1 MDVLTLSL
9 CSFMLFYVI
18 TIVWRTQKTR
28 LRLPPGPTP
37 LPIIGN
43 LLQVSFALYKCYLK
57 LSKQYGPVFTV
68 WLGSKPVV
76 ALCGYTVIKEA
87 LINYAHQ
94 FSARGFLPISERLA
108 GGYGIITTNGE
119 RWQQVRRFAVSTLR
133 NFGMG
138 KRSMEERVQEES
150 RHLIKA
156 IEDIGGKVHN
166 PHTVL
171 GRAVNNVVN
180 LVGFGRRWDY
190 DDMKYISIINNL
202 FNFLRRPL
210 GVAYV
215 AFDSLMKHLP
225 GPHQKVFADCEHV
238 KSFIRE
244 EIESHR
250 RSLDPESPRDFID
263 CFLIQAD
270 KEKDVRNSEFCME
283 NLLISVLELFFAG
296 TETTSITLQ
305 YSLLVMIKHPK
316 VQERIQEEIDSV
328 IGMDRLPSIADRSN
342 MPYTNAVIHE
352 ILRYMELVPMALPH
366 KVTEDVTF
374 RGFIIPKGTTVFP
387 LLASALS
394 DPQYLK
400 WPYEFN
406 PQNFLDENGKFCSQE
421 ALIPFSAG
429 KRICPGEGL
438 ARMEIF
444 LFLTALL
451 QKFSFHP
458 ANTTD
463 TFNLDVLRRAIRKE
477 GLSFNLR
484 ANPRMKKMH
493 GHTR

>member
-57 LSKQYGPVFTV
+57 LSKQYGPIFTV

-87 LINYAHQ
+87 LINYSHQ
-94 FSARGFLPISERLA
+94 FSARGFLPISERMA
-108 GGYGIITTNGE
+108 EGYGIITTNGE

-156 IEDIGGKVHN
+156 IENIGGKVHN

-171 GRAVNNVVN
+171 GRAVNNVIN
-180 LVGFGRRWDY
+180 LVVFGRRWDY
-190 DDMKYISIINNL
+190 DDKTMLKYISIINNL

-270 KEKDVRNSEFCME
+270 KVT
-283 NLLISVLELFFAG
+283 G
-296 TETTSITLQ
+296 
-305 YSLLVMIKHPK
+305 H
-316 VQERIQEEIDSV
+316 IQEAVPPIKWACA
-328 IGMDRLPSIADRSN
+328 I
-342 MPYTNAVIHE
+342 NAFPVV
-352 ILRYMELVPMALPH
+352 LQ
-366 KVTEDVTF
+366 
-374 RGFIIPKGTTVFP
+374 GTTLFP

-394 DPQYLK
+394 DPQYWK

-406 PQNFLDENGKFCSQE
+406 PENFLDENGKFCSQE

-444 LFLTALL
+444 LFFTALL
-451 QKFSFHP
+451 QKFSFQP

-484 ANPRMKKMH
+484 AIPRMKKMH